1 MSFTFKQT
9 ALKQAP
15 SLVFAALLTGCS
27 FTPAYKVPAVP
38 TDAGYLEAPVATTGE
53 ASTWKAATP
62 EAVAQAHW
70 EVFNLPELPGL
81 MAKLEKANPTLDE
94 SKATYEA
101 ATTLIAQAR
110 AGLLPTVG
118 GTAAT
123 SRAKGQGGL
132 NPAIATS
139 RSVGL
144 SSSWTLDIWGQQ
156 RDTVKADEA
165 SAKASA
171 NDLAA
176 QRLALQ
182 GQLVQALVSLRVLAA
197 ERQLL
202 DASAADYDAY
212 LKLVKEQVRFG
223 VAGATDVDSAET
235 QLRTVQAQAVDLD
248 VTRKQLE
255 HAVAVLV
262 GETPATFT
270 MPAIAAIPGNLRAP
284 VLLPDATAAGAGAA
298 IHAAIGASLPTLP
311 VVPVSSPSELLQR
324 RPDIAAAER
333 RVAAA
338 NYKVGV
344 AKAAFFPSLS
354 LTGAAGQSSNGLVSL
369 LSAPAQY
376 WSIGPSLAMPL
387 FEGGLLT
394 AQKNEA
400 VAQWKEASASY
411 RQTVLSAIQEVEDQ
425 LGTLNTLADEYKVEE
440 QAVQAARSNA
450 ELTLAQYRAGTA
462 TGLSVIVANGALL
475 AAENTQISL
484 HARQLSAAVTLVE
497 DMGGGYLPS

>member
-9 ALKQAP
+9 ALKQAS
-15 SLVFAALLTGCS
+15 SLFFAALLAGCS
-27 FTPAYKVPAVP
+27 FTPAYQVPAVP
-38 TDAGYLEAPVATTGE
+38 AGTGYREAPVATTGE
-53 ASTWKAATP
+53 ASTWKTATP
-62 EAVAQAHW
+62 EAVALAHW
-70 EVFNLPELPGL
+70 ELFNLPELPGL

-94 SKATYEA
+94 SKATYET
-101 ATTLIAQAR
+101 ATSLIAQAR

-118 GTAAT
+118 GTATT

-132 NPAIATS
+132 SPALTTS
-139 RSVGL
+139 KSLGL

-165 SAKASA
+165 SARASA
-171 NDLAA
+171 DDLAA
-176 QRLALQ
+176 ERLALQ
-182 GQLVQALVSLRVLAA
+182 GQLVQALISLRVVAA
-197 ERQLL
+197 EHQLL
-202 DASAADYDAY
+202 EASTADYKAY

-223 VAGATDVDSAET
+223 VASATDVDAAET
-235 QLRTVQAQAVDLD
+235 QLRTVQAQTVDLD

-270 MPAIAAIPGNLRAP
+270 MPAIPAIPGNLRAP
-284 VLLPDATAAGAGAA
+284 VILPDAPAAGTGAA

-311 VVPVSSPSELLQR
+311 VVPVSSASELLQR
-324 RPDIAAAER
+324 RPDIAGAER

-354 LTGAAGQSSNGLVSL
+354 LTGSAGQSSSGLVSL

-387 FEGGLLT
+387 FQGGLLT
-394 AQKNEA
+394 AQKDEA
-400 VAQWKEASASY
+400 VAQWKAASAAY
-411 RQTVLSAIQEVEDQ
+411 RQTVLSAMQEVEDQ
-425 LGTLNTLADEYKVEE
+425 LGTLNTLAEEYTVEE
-440 QAVQAARSNA
+440 QAVQAARSSA

-462 TGLSVIVANGALL
+462 TGLSVIVANGTLL
-475 AAENTQISL
+475 AAENTEVSL
-484 HARQLSAAVTLVE
+484 YARRLSAAVTLME
-497 DMGGGYLPS
+497 DMGGGYTPS